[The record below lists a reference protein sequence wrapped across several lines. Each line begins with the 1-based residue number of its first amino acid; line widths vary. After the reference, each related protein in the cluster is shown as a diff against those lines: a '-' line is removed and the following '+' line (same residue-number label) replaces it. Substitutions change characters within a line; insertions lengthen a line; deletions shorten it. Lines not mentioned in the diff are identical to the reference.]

1 MALPDNAS
9 GDARAAG
16 LSKKSISHKGEAKNI
31 QTRFGAAARRRRYSD
46 LLAQLSGH
54 LPPSGSRTAAIG
66 SARRHVRYKSRT
78 DIATRSPRRRERA
91 VREARQCGGTG
102 QCLGLWIA

>member
-31 QTRFGAAARRRRYSD
+31 QTRFGAAARRRMYSD
-46 LLAQLSGH
+46 LLAQLTGH
-54 LPPSGSRTAAIG
+54 LLGGGSRKKAI
-66 SARRHVRYKSRT
+66 
-78 DIATRSPRRRERA
+78 
-91 VREARQCGGTG
+91 EARTSMFC
-102 QCLGLWIA
+102 